1 MPSDKKE
8 DFDCSFNVILWE
20 GNKLRA
26 QFLHGEGV
34 ETRLSFSIS
43 HRMIY
48 LYVSLRY
55 TKKYRMFRWRS
66 LKLYLCSNRF
76 TNARMHIG

>member
-20 GNKLRA
+20 GNKLGA
-26 QFLHGEGV
+26 QFLQNEGV

-48 LYVSLRY
+48 L
-55 TKKYRMFRWRS
+55 
-66 LKLYLCSNRF
+66 
-76 TNARMHIG
+76 

>member
-26 QFLHGEGV
+26 QFLQGEGG
-34 ETRLSFSIS
+34 ETRISFSIS

-48 LYVSLRY
+48 LYDIQEKN
-55 TKKYRMFRWRS
+55 TA
-66 LKLYLCSNRF
+66 CI
-76 TNARMHIG
+76 ARVR